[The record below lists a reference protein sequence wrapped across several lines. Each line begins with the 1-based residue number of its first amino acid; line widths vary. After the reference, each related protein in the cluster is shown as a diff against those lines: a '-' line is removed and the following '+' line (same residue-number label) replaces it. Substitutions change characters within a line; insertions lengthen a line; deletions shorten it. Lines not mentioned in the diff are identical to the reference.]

1 MAPRRGAQQQGAAAA
16 ARDAL
21 IEAIALDI
29 IYEAARAAT
38 DETGAEVAAEV
49 MAASGLATHASKEDS
64 TTPSSEQAHHRHHA
78 TRTRSTENASP
89 KNASQPSPKRP
100 WLYTPAE
107 HTRRLTTG
115 C

>member
-1 MAPRRGAQQQGAAAA
+1 MSTQLLTTLTDAMAPRRGAAAA

-49 MAASGLATHASKEDS
+49 MAASGLGSQTQAHTSKDNS
-64 TTPSSEQAHHRHHA
+64 TTFEQAPPPRHAHA
-78 TRTRSTENASP
+78 
-89 KNASQPSPKRP
+89 
-100 WLYTPAE
+100 
-107 HTRRLTTG
+107 
-115 C
+115 